1 MPIRKL
7 KPTTPGS
14 RQLSYL
20 TFEEVTKTKP
30 EKKLTIRLKRR
41 AGRNNQGKITT
52 RHHGGGHKRLYR
64 MIDFNQ
70 IDKKGIEG
78 KVAAIEYDPY
88 RTAYIMLVN
97 YRDGDKR
104 YHIAPEGIKVGTKV
118 MMADKAKLKK
128 GSRCMIKNIPV
139 GFMVHNIEVRH
150 EKGGQLIRS
159 AGSYATVVSHDDAK
173 FTQVGMPSGEVR
185 HIDKRC
191 FASVGIV
198 SNIDYAKVSIGKA
211 GRKRHMGIKPTV
223 RGKVMNPVDHPHGG
237 GEGCQPIGLP
247 HPKTPWGMPALGFKT
262 RKRKYSD
269 RLIVKSRHRNKK

>member
-7 KPTTPGS
+7 KPTTPGT
-14 RQLSYL
+14 RQLSYP

-30 EKKLTIRLKRR
+30 EKRLCKRLKTPS
-41 AGRNNQGKITT
+41 GRNNQGKITT
-52 RHHGGGHKRLYR
+52 RHHGGGHKKLYR
-64 MIDFNQ
+64 MIDFNHM
-70 IDKKGIEG
+70 DKKGIEG
-78 KVAAIEYDPY
+78 RVAAIEYDPY

-104 YHIAPEGIKVGTKV
+104 YHIAPEGVKVGVKI
-118 MMADKAKLKK
+118 MMADKAKLKT

-139 GFMVHNIEVRH
+139 GFQIHNIEIMH
-150 EKGGQLIRS
+150 GNGGQMIRS

-173 FTQVGMPSGEVR
+173 FTQVGLPSGEVR
-185 HIDKRC
+185 YVDKRC

-198 SNIDYAKVSIGKA
+198 SNVDYSKISVGKA

-223 RGKVMNPVDHPHGG
+223 RGKAMNPVDHPHGG
-237 GEGCQPIGLP
+237 GEGCSAIGMP

-269 RLIVKSRHRNKK
+269 RLIVKSRH